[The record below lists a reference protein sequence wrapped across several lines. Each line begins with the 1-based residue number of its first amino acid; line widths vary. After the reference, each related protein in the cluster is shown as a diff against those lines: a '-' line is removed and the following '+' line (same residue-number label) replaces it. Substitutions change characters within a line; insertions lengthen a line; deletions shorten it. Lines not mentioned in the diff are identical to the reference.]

1 MKNLPILCS
10 ACLAMLSLSCQQVER
25 PDLATIDPG
34 RYDSTWYN
42 RAPMRFIQ
50 TNLRETD
57 ADMDVDAYLRSLLDA
72 SANVVKFNV
81 GGIRAFY
88 PTKLRY
94 HYKSPYLQGD
104 LVGEVIEKFHEH
116 GIRFIA
122 RFDMS
127 KVHESIAAQKP
138 EWLYVGTDGKVVNY
152 NGEVHTCINGG
163 YQQEYAFRILEEA
176 ISSYPFDGVF
186 FNNAGF
192 TTTDY
197 SQVYHGICQCD
208 NCRKRFR
215 DSTGL
220 NLPVKTDP
228 GDPVYREYRA
238 WQQGVIADYTRR
250 VKDLFHTLDPGLVY
264 FNREGEIYRSE
275 SGTAFTSSD
284 YWTYH
289 ATENTKKVLGSSRH
303 QMSGDTYN
311 YLLGMDYRHTATS
324 PNIGRIYL
332 AEHMLNGAGPGIYFI
347 GRIENQ
353 PDRAFLPGIREL
365 YRFHK
370 TNEKLFT
377 NLESLA
383 RVGLVMG
390 EAGDYRGIMR
400 LLTEEHIMYDLI
412 QPHTLGSPDL
422 PRDLDDYD
430 ALILSHLTE
439 MDDETIS
446 IIDDY
451 VQHGGRLLVTGFPGI
466 LDEKG
471 RPADGIRLRCLGIK
485 PGYELYHRTRSTY
498 LKVDERDKE
507 GLGQAAFE
515 DFDVIMMNSDLLKCQ
530 LSEGA
535 IPYLRLV
542 PHTMHGPPEKC
553 YFTEEDV
560 TDIPGMVVNEF
571 GKGRSVYIPWQ
582 LGSQYDWRGNNAHR
596 ALFISSMRN
605 LLQIQDQV
613 ITDCSPL
620 IEMTRMG
627 NRNGAFEWIG
637 MINHSGQV
645 GDVYREPVPI
655 CNSLVRFKPLKSVRD
670 IYLVRSGIKPDFKHR
685 DGWIECT
692 VPRVDDFEMI
702 LCLYR

>member
-1 MKNLPILCS
+1 
-10 ACLAMLSLSCQQVER
+10 MLSLSCQQADR
-25 PDLATIDPG
+25 PDLTTIDPG

-57 ADMDVDAYLRSLLDA
+57 AAMDVDAYLRSLLDA

-88 PTKLRY
+88 PTKLPY
-94 HYKSPYLQGD
+94 HYKSPYLEGD
-104 LVGEVIEKFHEH
+104 LVGEVIEKFHEN
-116 GIRFIA
+116 GIKFIA

-127 KVHESIAAQKP
+127 KVHETIAAQKP

-163 YQQEYAFRILEEA
+163 YQQDYAFRILEEA

-192 TTTDY
+192 TTSDY

-220 NLPVKTDP
+220 NLPVKEDMDDP
-228 GDPVYREYRA
+228 DYREYRA
-238 WQQGVIADYTRR
+238 WQQGVIAEYTSR
-250 VKDLFHTLDPGLVY
+250 VKELFHSLDPELVY

-275 SGTAFTSSD
+275 SGTAFTSSE

-289 ATENTKKVLGSSRH
+289 ATENTKKVLGSSRY

-347 GRIENQ
+347 GRIESQ

-365 YRFHK
+365 YGFHK
-370 TNEKLFT
+370 AHEKLFT
-377 NLESLA
+377 NMESLA
-383 RVGLVMG
+383 KVGLVMG
-390 EAGDYRGIMR
+390 AGRDYRGIMR
-400 LLTEEHIMYDLI
+400 LLTEEHIMYDLM
-412 QPHTLGSPDL
+412 PSHALGSPDL
-422 PRDLDDYD
+422 PGDLNDYD
-430 ALILSHLTE
+430 ALILSNLTE
-439 MDDETIS
+439 MDDETIAL
-446 IIDDY
+446 IDTY
-451 VQHGGRLLVTGFPGI
+451 VQHGGRLLATGFPGI
-466 LDEKG
+466 FDEKG
-471 RPADGIRLRCLGIK
+471 TGADGIRLRCLGIK
-485 PGYELYHRTRSTY
+485 PGYQLFPKTQSTY
-498 LKVDERDKE
+498 LKVDEKDKE
-507 GLGQAAFE
+507 GLGRTEFG
-515 DFDVIMMNSDLLKCQ
+515 DFDLIMMNSDLLKCHPE
-530 LSEGA
+530 EGA
-535 IPYLRLV
+535 KSYLRLV
-542 PHTMHGPPEKC
+542 PNAMHGPPEKC
-553 YFTEEDV
+553 YFTDADV
-560 TDIPGMVVNEF
+560 TDIPGIVVNEF
-571 GKGRSVYIPWQ
+571 GQGKSVYIPWL

-605 LLQIQDQV
+605 LLQIGDQV

-620 IEMTRMG
+620 IEMTHMA

-637 MINHSGQV
+637 MINHSGQI
-645 GDVYREPVPI
+645 GDVFREPVPLY
-655 CNSLVRFKPLKSVRD
+655 NSSVRFKPLKTVRD
-670 IYLVRSGIKPDFKHR
+670 IYLVRSGKKPDFKHK